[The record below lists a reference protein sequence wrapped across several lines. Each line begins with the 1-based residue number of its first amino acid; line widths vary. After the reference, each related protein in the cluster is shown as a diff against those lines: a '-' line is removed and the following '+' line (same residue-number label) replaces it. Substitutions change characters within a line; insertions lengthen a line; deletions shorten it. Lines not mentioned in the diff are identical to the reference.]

1 MDALKTKRKSLRT
14 SFTTTANKLKECL
27 AKKEDAKDGDEL
39 RAVKSQL
46 QDKFLRL
53 DEIQNKISSLL
64 LENNETA
71 AEYESDFQ
79 AAEDY
84 RDNFLE
90 LKSKIETLLNK
101 DFGSFLE
108 SPPELDVVGHLAK
121 RCHSSVRCLI
131 CKRRHYP
138 LLCPD
143 LRKGK
148 ESNFSPKDRTADNEQ
163 RSTET
168 LLTNLPSE
176 HEIYLKTIMIRLR
189 NRDKEVCARAL
200 LDDGSQRSYIE
211 KNLAAE
217 LFLSPS
223 GREIFSQGLFGGG
236 ISPASEHK
244 RYMVNVES
252 LNRKYSTPLSL
263 LEQQK
268 ICSTLPRIHDR
279 KLLSELSSRGIKLT
293 DVGRDSPPI
302 RVLLGADILGSILT
316 GRIEVLSSG
325 VSAVETLLGWT
336 ILGLGK
342 KKEVVNLVTLSLQNM
357 DVPKMWDL
365 EVLGITD
372 PIEKENESLLEEET
386 LTHFKE
392 TIRLCEDQRYEV
404 ALPWLAGHPA
414 LCDKYD
420 AAESRLRTATKRL
433 INENYLEAYDN
444 VFKQWESEE
453 LEQLKSQSIEIMKEG
468 AFELRCWASND
479 SKEDQDKQ
487 MVLGLSW
494 DVISDELSCKLPSNI
509 DCTQGKPVTKRVLLS
524 VINSVYDPIGFTAP
538 ALLLPKL
545 LMQEAWRG
553 KIGWDEVLPVELE
566 HKYRLWERTMHFMSK
581 CAISRRLFAE
591 NYDDFTV
598 HIFTDASAYAACAF
612 LRCEFKGQHMLK
624 RVRYLHTLRSNLRK
638 RFYKEYLGEL
648 VRSPKVASR
657 RKIISPGEI
666 VIVESKNPNRMN
678 WPLAQV
684 IELFPGK
691 DGVERVAKLRLASG
705 EIIRPLQRIYP
716 LELSASDHLIEDH
729 HGTDIAAQNPGP
741 TATDVLKEGK
751 KSRWGRPLIPV
762 KRLNL

>member
-27 AKKEDAKDGDEL
+27 AKKEDAKDGDKL

-131 CKRRHYP
+131 CKRRQYP

-453 LEQLKSQSIEIMKEG
+453 TVDSI
-468 AFELRCWASND
+468 LRTTSKTYFWCD
-479 SKEDQDKQ
+479 S
-487 MVLGLSW
+487 MVVLSW
-494 DVISDELSCKLPSNI
+494 IKKKEPWYGGFWERMVRSIKELLRKCL
-509 DCTQGKPVTKRVLLS
+509 GKACVTYEEMLTLLS
-524 VINSVYDPIGFTAP
+524 DCEATINGRPLTYLSDDPKELKPLTP
-538 ALLLPKL
+538 AHFIQDIK
-545 LMQEAWRG
+545 
-553 KIGWDEVLPVELE
+553 
-566 HKYRLWERTMHFMSK
+566 ERETFDLDLIDS
-581 CAISRRLFAE
+581 
-591 NYDDFTV
+591 
-598 HIFTDASAYAACAF
+598 
-612 LRCEFKGQHMLK
+612 QHMLK

-648 VRSPKVASR
+648 VRSPKVSSR

-729 HGTDIAAQNPGP
+729 HGTDIATQNPGP

>member
-108 SPPELDVVGHLAK
+108 SPPELDVN
-121 RCHSSVRCLI
+121 S
-131 CKRRHYP
+131 
-138 LLCPD
+138 
-143 LRKGK
+143 
-148 ESNFSPKDRTADNEQ
+148 DNEQ

-244 RYMVNVES
+244 RYM
-252 LNRKYSTPLSL
+252 
-263 LEQQK
+263 
-268 ICSTLPRIHDR
+268 
-279 KLLSELSSRGIKLT
+279 
-293 DVGRDSPPI
+293 
-302 RVLLGADILGSILT
+302 
-316 GRIEVLSSG
+316 
-325 VSAVETLLGWT
+325 
-336 ILGLGK
+336 
-342 KKEVVNLVTLSLQNM
+342 
-357 DVPKMWDL
+357 
-365 EVLGITD
+365 
-372 PIEKENESLLEEET
+372 
-386 LTHFKE
+386 E

-444 VFKQWESEE
+444 VFKQWESEVYTIR
-453 LEQLKSQSIEIMKEG
+453 LALRLQLYCYQNCLCKK
-468 AFELRCWASND
+468 
-479 SKEDQDKQ
+479 
-487 MVLGLSW
+487 LG
-494 DVISDELSCKLPSNI
+494 E
-509 DCTQGKPVTKRVLLS
+509 
-524 VINSVYDPIGFTAP
+524 
-538 ALLLPKL
+538 
-545 LMQEAWRG
+545 E

-598 HIFTDASAYAACAF
+598 HIFTDASAYAYAACAF
-612 LRCEFKGQHMLK
+612 LRCEFKGQVTVKLMAAKARLA
-624 RVRYLHTLRSNLRK
+624 
-638 RFYKEYLGEL
+638 
-648 VRSPKVASR
+648 PM
-657 RKIISPGEI
+657 
-666 VIVESKNPNRMN
+666 KNP
-678 WPLAQV
+678 QSQ
-684 IELFPGK
+684 
-691 DGVERVAKLRLASG
+691 D
-705 EIIRPLQRIYP
+705 
-716 LELSASDHLIEDH
+716 
-729 HGTDIAAQNPGP
+729 
-741 TATDVLKEGK
+741 
-751 KSRWGRPLIPV
+751 
-762 KRLNL
+762 LNCWEQL